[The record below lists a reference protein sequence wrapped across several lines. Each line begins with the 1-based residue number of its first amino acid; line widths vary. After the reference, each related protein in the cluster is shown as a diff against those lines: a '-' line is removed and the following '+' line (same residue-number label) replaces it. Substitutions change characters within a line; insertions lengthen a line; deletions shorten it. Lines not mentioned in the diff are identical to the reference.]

1 MANPTI
7 AVDDGTL
14 KKARMRALGED
25 TSVNAVLREYLEEYA
40 GRSSWR
46 RREGSS
52 SLTRVWL
59 WLKAWRTQVDAGD
72 AYEER
77 LGRYPGTVSRDVS
90 RTFFDTNVLC
100 SISSTTRYRR
110 RRRRHRIFCGS
121 RGRRRRSEHA
131 GLAGVLRQRHPRAG
145 RTATLSSRRGP
156 GSGLR
161 PMAVLRKGIEERHA
175 RANVGELLNRA
186 R

>member
-52 SLTRVWL
+52 SPHASLAL
-59 WLKAWRTQVDAGD
+59 AQGLADAS
-72 AYEER
+72 
-77 LGRYPGTVSRDVS
+77 GRGGCLRGEARTVSRDGIPGREPNLLRHQRIVLYL
-90 RTFFDTNVLC
+90 FDNSVPEKK
-100 SISSTTRYRR
+100 TRAQD
-110 RRRRHRIFCGS
+110 F
-121 RGRRRRSEHA
+121 
-131 GLAGVLRQRHPRAG
+131 
-145 RTATLSSRRGP
+145 
-156 GSGLR
+156 
-161 PMAVLRKGIEERHA
+161 LRK
-175 RANVGELLNRA
+175 
-186 R
+186 